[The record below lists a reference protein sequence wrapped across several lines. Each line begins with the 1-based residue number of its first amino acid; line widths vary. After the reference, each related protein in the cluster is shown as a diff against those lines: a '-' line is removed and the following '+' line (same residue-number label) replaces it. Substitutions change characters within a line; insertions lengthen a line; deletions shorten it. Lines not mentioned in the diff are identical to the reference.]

1 VTPEPPRDSDPAAA
15 ECDPAAAELD
25 PAAAER
31 DPAAAARELPRAAA
45 LHARAVRAWRIALI
59 AYLVP
64 VSVLTHWPRLGF
76 GGGGVIDKFIHF
88 VGFGVLA
95 WLWMHARPW
104 GRATI
109 GFLFASAWVYVDE
122 RTQALE
128 ILGRTF
134 SLHDMIAGWIGVAM
148 AGAIYAAA
156 RCRTPAGSVARA
168 DARTMLAI
176 AYAHGGY
183 WVLAA
188 VVTLV
193 VMLAVGACM
202 LARDWWLQGT
212 VYFGNVVY
220 AIGFGGFIGVVIAAH
235 VVEGIARFGFEG
247 ELGRAPV
254 MLDRRATPGFP
265 RLVLAMA
272 IAFLLLFG
280 YQGLVEAMFGPT
292 PAEELATDAEGFRVL
307 SKGFM
312 IAAIVLAIVGA
323 EALLSRR
330 AYRGQPAL
338 ANGPSGAA
346 GGEGRSAGSPVAG
359 PSSAPGANPTDRA
372 PR

>member
-1 VTPEPPRDSDPAAA
+1 MTSEPPRDFDPAAA
-15 ECDPAAAELD
+15 ACD

-31 DPAAAARELPRAAA
+31 DPAAAAARELPCAAA

-176 AYAHGGY
+176 AYARGGH
-183 WVLAA
+183 WVMAA

-193 VMLAVGACM
+193 VMLTVGACM

-220 AIGFGGFIGVVIAAH
+220 AIGFGGFIGIVIAAM
-235 VVEGIARFGFEG
+235 VVEGFARFGFEG

-254 MLDRRATPGFP
+254 MLDRRATAGFP
-265 RLVLAMA
+265 RLVIGMA
-272 IAFLLLFG
+272 IVFLLLFG
-280 YQGLVEAMFGPT
+280 YQGLVVAMFGPT
-292 PAEELATDAEGFRVL
+292 PAEGLATDAEGFRVL

-323 EALLSRR
+323 EALLARR

-338 ANGPSGAA
+338 ANGSRGAA
-346 GGEGRSAGSPVAG
+346 GGEGRSAGSPAAG
-359 PSSAPGANPTDRA
+359 SSGALGANPTDHA